1 MKKKEKIFTMSDF
14 AHMSSE
20 EKEKEIPIK
29 WIGQGYGYKSSRNWE
44 DMEMDEM
51 IYIPEY
57 MIENGT
63 PINAY
68 SKKEFVKICKGDEAY
83 AKYLFEYCD
92 WQSPWV
98 AYDEIEANDLY
109 LKPDNIA
116 GEEKIIIIK
125 DLKKIINNLP
135 DDMPIFIGCEGYC
148 DNAIRVIEHNGTLI
162 IKDDGVIEMG
172 ECTVF

>member
-1 MKKKEKIFTMSDF
+1 MKKKERIFTMSDF

-20 EKEKEIPIK
+20 ERAKEIPIK

-57 MIENGT
+57 MIEYGT

-83 AKYLFEYCD
+83 AYYR
-92 WQSPWV
+92 
-98 AYDEIEANDLY
+98 ITT
-109 LKPDNIA
+109 
-116 GEEKIIIIK
+116 
-125 DLKKIINNLP
+125 
-135 DDMPIFIGCEGYC
+135 
-148 DNAIRVIEHNGTLI
+148 R
-162 IKDDGVIEMG
+162 
-172 ECTVF
+172 